1 MNIDPIEHAR
11 ARLALRQLCRTHLYD
26 PNVSLIDVG
35 FKSTLGRVDKGVVA
49 IRVHVAKKFS
59 KAHLEAV
66 VGGRGTAPVPRTI
79 GGFPTD
85 VLEGT
90 YRTHWWPTGF
100 GSRVKIPA
108 NRRFRR
114 FDPLQG
120 GISISRSGRY
130 GAGTLGGVVF
140 DRSSGAPMVLSN
152 WHVLVANWASR
163 PGLPIYQP
171 AGMDGG
177 TLDDRVARYARDAMA
192 VNLDA
197 AVAYVEASRHVSAL
211 QHEVGALNGR
221 ARPEREM
228 RVVKSGRTT
237 GVTRGEVTGTDGE
250 MTMRYGYL
258 NRRIRGIVTID
269 PLNSAGELS
278 QGGDSGSLY
287 LDEQTRAC
295 VALHFAGSNR
305 PERALAIDI
314 NPVVDALSVDFAEH

>member
-1 MNIDPIEHAR
+1 MNIDPIERAR
-11 ARLALRQLCRTHLYD
+11 AKLALRQLCRTHLYD

-35 FKSTLGRVDKGVVA
+35 FKSTLGQVNKSIVA

-59 KAHLEAV
+59 REQLEST
-66 VGGRGTAPVPRTI
+66 VGGQATAPVPRTV

-85 VLEGT
+85 ILEGT
-90 YRTHWWPTGF
+90 YRAHWLPNGF
-100 GSRVKIPA
+100 GGRGTVHA
-108 NRRFRR
+108 NRRLTR
-114 FDPLQG
+114 FEPLRG
-120 GISISRSGRY
+120 GISISRSGPY

-163 PGLPIYQP
+163 PGLPLYQP

-177 TLDDRVARYARDAMA
+177 TPDDRVARYARDAMA

-197 AVAYVEASRHVSAL
+197 AVGYVEASRHVSAL
-211 QHEVGALNGR
+211 QFEVGAVNGR

-237 GVTRGEVTGTDGE
+237 GVTRGEITGTDGE

-269 PLNSAGELS
+269 PLNGASELS

-295 VALHFAGSNR
+295 VALHFAGSNQ

-314 NPVVDALSVDFAEH
+314 NPVVDALSVDFAAP